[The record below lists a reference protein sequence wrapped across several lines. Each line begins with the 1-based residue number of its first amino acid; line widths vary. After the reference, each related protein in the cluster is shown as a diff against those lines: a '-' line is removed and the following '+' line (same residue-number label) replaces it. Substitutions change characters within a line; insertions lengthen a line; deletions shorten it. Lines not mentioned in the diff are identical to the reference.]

1 MATDHTRVLVSAS
14 SGDVAPGTPVLVHS
28 RATLGRMAGRSLPP
42 DENERLQKALQERRA
57 AGETQEQIA
66 TRVGVSQQT
75 ISRALKGDGAGF
87 DLARRF
93 AAAYGLQLDALLS
106 GRPTTTRVVYDSR
119 YPNLDAAIQFA
130 GASSSPV
137 SAEAVEN
144 VRSFAL
150 KSAED
155 LPAEKWLEELRFAER
170 LIRDRA
176 GPQLPGR
183 EMPAPV
189 GRAPLAE
196 RVAKAKA
203 KK

>member
-1 MATDHTRVLVSAS
+1 MLSDMTTDRRSSKSLAPDDAERVRAALVRFVDAEGSQVAVARRLGVTQQSVSQVISGAS
-14 SGDVAPGTPVLVHS
+14 APGVVLAS
-28 RATLGRMAGRSLPP
+28 KLASAT
-42 DENERLQKALQERRA
+42 
-57 AGETQEQIA
+57 
-66 TRVGVSQQT
+66 GV
-75 ISRALKGDGAGF
+75 AF
-87 DLARRF
+87 
-93 AAAYGLQLDALLS
+93 DALLS

-137 SAEAVEN
+137 SAEAVEH

-155 LPAEKWLEELRFAER
+155 LPAEKWLEELRYAER
-170 LIRDRA
+170 SIRDRA

-183 EMPAPV
+183 EMPAPEK
-189 GRAPLAE
+189 RAPLAE